1 MLARFEADIEMM
13 LAHLDATNF
22 DAAVALARLPG
33 TIKGFGPVKED
44 AAESALERRNLY
56 LSLTRSQRN
65 YPDWEPNCSAR
76 CDRLS
81 EAGSFCLSRL
91 SPARPVQRRRAS
103 HPLPG
108 IPRTSQRIYS
118 RVNASDHGLHCARLS
133 SSVTERTRN
142 S

>member
-56 LSLTRSQRN
+56 LSQLHTAPGLVQPPRVFALTGPRS
-65 YPDWEPNCSAR
+65 
-76 CDRLS
+76 
-81 EAGSFCLSRL
+81 GSSNLAL
-91 SPARPVQRRRAS
+91 N
-103 HPLPG
+103 PLPS
-108 IPRTSQRIYS
+108 TT
-118 RVNASDHGLHCARLS
+118 AA
-133 SSVTERTRN
+133 N